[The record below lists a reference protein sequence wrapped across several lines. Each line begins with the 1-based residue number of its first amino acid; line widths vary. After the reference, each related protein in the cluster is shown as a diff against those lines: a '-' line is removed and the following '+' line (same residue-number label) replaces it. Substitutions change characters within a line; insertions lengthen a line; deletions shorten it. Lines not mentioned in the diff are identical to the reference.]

1 MPPFRKRGDSEEG
14 STEST
19 PRGGVTPGG
28 AKRRRRDGTDIG
40 GHRRCV
46 FKLTAEENV
55 GFMDRIRVSLHR
67 GRETPPPAVAQRGIC
82 WALLGSCW
90 AFCKMIGFL
99 LGFVGV
105 RWVFRKIIGSF
116 VRLWWHALG
125 IL

>member
-67 GRETPPPAVAQRGIC
+67 GRETPPPQWPSGASVGLC
-82 WALLGSCW
+82 WAVVGH
-90 AFCKMIGFL
+90 
-99 LGFVGV
+99 FV
-105 RWVFRKIIGSF
+105 K
-116 VRLWWHALG
+116 
-125 IL
+125 